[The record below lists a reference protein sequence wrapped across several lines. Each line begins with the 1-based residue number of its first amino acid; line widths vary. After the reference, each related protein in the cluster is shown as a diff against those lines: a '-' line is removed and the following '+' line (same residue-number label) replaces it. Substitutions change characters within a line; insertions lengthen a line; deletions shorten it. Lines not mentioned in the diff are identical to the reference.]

1 MNGTGDPAARRA
13 CDRAVGRGA
22 ASCRGGGGVR
32 SKPVLCVR
40 PFFALSWLP
49 VATACSGAPGPAAAA
64 GDASLLDSGAHE
76 GLFGEDAGTY
86 DPDADLG
93 LACTDA
99 APRFVTAVAPIL
111 DSCAGGELCHGFASP
126 PFLYGQLVG
135 VAAVDGCDAGVLVA
149 PGSLQRS
156 YLLHK
161 LTGAGMCP
169 NTMKMPPGGA
179 VSPGDIQTIADWI
192 CSGAPNN

>member
-1 MNGTGDPAARRA
+1 MVRA
-13 CDRAVGRGA
+13 IKRVGA
-22 ASCRGGGGVR
+22 ASGIDGGGVR
-32 SKPVLCVR
+32 SGRVLGVR
-40 PFFALSWLP
+40 PFFALSWLL
-49 VATACSGAPGPAAAA
+49 VAAACSGTPAPAAAA
-64 GDASLLDSGAHE
+64 GDASPSDGGAHE
-76 GLFGEDAGTY
+76 GLFGEEAGTY

-93 LACTDA
+93 LTCTDA

-135 VAAVDGCDAGVLVA
+135 VAAADGCDSGVLVA

-192 CSGAPNN
+192 CAGAPNN